1 MILTALDVKFI
12 HFSDWTQ
19 VISLFIRKV
28 CHRGT
33 HLNENSSPLHWENI
47 FTEEALLVE
56 ELVASGDFA
65 FLNQSK
71 IRIALEN
78 KILSWEKY
86 TAWIQNTNEYLSL
99 GSDLNELQIKKL
111 QQKYEENKKTFS
123 HYGIWSNDLI
133 AVEMWDEQLIIL
145 GLMPTEKLLSIANA
159 IFVLCP
165 FEILNQIIKTGQ
177 TDEMAIDSET
187 NSEKSSITKTTNLLE
202 FDPFITKPT
211 ELNFSSIT
219 ADLQKTDP
227 KFESTAPHP
236 ETTQT
241 AFSIWNLVD
250 KNHLENTDSARK
262 NFDAFVILKII
273 DDQTRVY
280 KMDDDLAKEEINQG
294 LFIYNLKTDNPFSKV
309 FKSQTTQ
316 SVNLSELGLVIL
328 DFKYASITPMKLG
341 NEILGFYV
349 GFKISETSA
358 DDENTL
364 EDISFKNAA

>member
-1 MILTALDVKFI
+1 
-12 HFSDWTQ
+12 
-19 VISLFIRKV
+19 
-28 CHRGT
+28 
-33 HLNENSSPLHWENI
+33 
-47 FTEEALLVE
+47 
-56 ELVASGDFA
+56 
-65 FLNQSK
+65 
-71 IRIALEN
+71 
-78 KILSWEKY
+78 
-86 TAWIQNTNEYLSL
+86 
-99 GSDLNELQIKKL
+99 
-111 QQKYEENKKTFS
+111 
-123 HYGIWSNDLI
+123 
-133 AVEMWDEQLIIL
+133 MWDEQLIIL
-145 GLMPTEKLLSIANA
+145 GLMPSEKLLSVANA

-165 FEILNQIIKTGQ
+165 VEVLNQIIKTGQ
-177 TDEMAIDSET
+177 TDEMVIDSET

-202 FDPFITKPT
+202 FDPLITKPT
-211 ELNFSSIT
+211 ELNFSALT
-219 ADLQKTDP
+219 TELQKVSSEILP
-227 KFESTAPHP
+227 AVHIES
-236 ETTQT
+236 TQT

-250 KNHLENTDSARK
+250 KNHLDNTDSARK

-309 FKSQTTQ
+309 FKSQITQ

>member
-1 MILTALDVKFI
+1 MSKSFDPI
-12 HFSDWTQ
+12 
-19 VISLFIRKV
+19 
-28 CHRGT
+28 G
-33 HLNENSSPLHWENI
+33 WEDI

-86 TAWIQNTNEYLSL
+86 STWIQKNNEYLAINT
-99 GSDLNELQIKKL
+99 DLNDLQIKKL

-145 GLMPTEKLLSIANA
+145 GLIPTEKLLSISNA

-165 FEILNQIIKTGQ
+165 AEILNQIVQLEQSHHEII
-177 TDEMAIDSET
+177 TDPET
-187 NSEKSSITKTTNLLE
+187 NSEKSSLTKTSNILE
-202 FDPFITKPT
+202 FDPLITKPT

-219 ADLQKTDP
+219 ADLQKN
-227 KFESTAPHP
+227 

-250 KNHLENTDSARK
+250 KNHLDNTDIARK
-262 NFDAFVILKII
+262 HFDAFVVLKII
-273 DDQTRVY
+273 DDQTEIY

-294 LFIYNLKTDNPFSKV
+294 LFIYNLKMDNPFSKV
-309 FKSQTTQ
+309 LKNQTTQ

-328 DFKYASITPMKLG
+328 DFKYASITPLKLG

-349 GFKISETSA
+349 GFKISETSM